1 MGIQSNDKEEKEM
14 GKKKMTWLYAAMLG
28 TLILSFSMAVVDLGA
43 QPKSAAAPFKIGIV
57 TSLTG
62 PGYAWAQRSLIGIR
76 YRVEEEIN
84 KAGGINGHPVQLIM
98 FDTTTKA
105 DQAVMLTE
113 RAATVDKVFAILGPN
128 SSSDVMAGF
137 PTANRLAVPDI
148 TMGGTLRGLCEK
160 NAPWCFATMGSD
172 DFGVEPLVLLK
183 EKYNLKT
190 MVIMKDAKYNFSLS
204 QADWGY
210 KLVEREGLKVVHE
223 KGKLDV
229 ETGWADFTPQVTQ
242 IKALAPD
249 VIFSPLFPPDIAH
262 FAVALKGAGIDP
274 KKTVCFGTINVTPD
288 MIVGA
293 GAAAEGWYG
302 SSDYDFDSKDPVQ
315 QAWEKKLT
323 DYGKTITSDPGI
335 YTITTNTACAY
346 DAAAFL
352 CEAIK
357 RTKITPETPL
367 QEARTKIRDE
377 LLKIRMKTFTSQE
390 FYFGQGGR
398 YEKNRMARPMTL
410 IQVKD
415 GKLISVGQVTK

>member
-1 MGIQSNDKEEKEM
+1 M
-14 GKKKMTWLYAAMLG
+14 GKRKILWCYAVILG
-28 TLILSFSMAVVDLGA
+28 ALILSLPLAVGPLGA
-43 QPKSAAAPFKIGIV
+43 QPKGAASPFKIGIV

-76 YRVEEEIN
+76 YRIEEEIN
-84 KAGGINGHPVQLIM
+84 KTGGINGHPVQLIM
-98 FDTTTKA
+98 YDTTTKA
-105 DQAVMLTE
+105 DQAVLLTE

-128 SSSDVMAGF
+128 ASSDVMAGF

-172 DFGVEPLVLLK
+172 DFGVEPLALLIK
-183 EKYNLKT
+183 QYKAKT
-190 MVIMKDAKYNFSLS
+190 MVIMRDAKYNFSLS
-204 QADWGY
+204 QAEWGY
-210 KLVEREGLKVVHE
+210 KLAEREGLKVLHE

-229 ETGWADFTPQVTQ
+229 ETGWTDFTPQVTQ

-274 KKTVCFGTINVTPD
+274 KKTVCYGTINVTPD
-288 MIVGA
+288 MIVAG

-315 QAWEKKLT
+315 LAWEKKLT
-323 DYGKTITSDPGI
+323 AYGKTITSDAGI
-335 YTITTNTACAY
+335 YTITTNTACSY

-377 LLKIRMKTFTSQE
+377 LPKIRMKTFTSQE

-415 GKLISVGQVTK
+415 GKLISIGQVTQ

>member
-1 MGIQSNDKEEKEM
+1 M
-14 GKKKMTWLYAAMLG
+14 GKRKMTWLVAAMVG
-28 TLILSFSMAVVDLGA
+28 TLILSFSLAVVDLGA
-43 QPKSAAAPFKIGIV
+43 QPKAATPFKIGIV

-62 PGYAWAQRSLIGIR
+62 PGYAWAARSLIGIR

-172 DFGVEPLVLLK
+172 DFGVEPLALLK

-210 KLVEREGLKVVHE
+210 KLAEREGLKVVHE

-274 KKTVCFGTINVTPD
+274 KKTVCFGSVNVTPD

-315 QAWEKKLT
+315 IAWEKKLT